1 LQKKITNKY
10 AHYELQY
17 DKKIYKREHFNFF
30 SLIKSKLLKHTL
42 NPPSL
47 LLLPLPP
54 IHLFNMSRTT
64 YYLACPDCPD
74 YIDYLDDVDDT
85 CSKAFSDV
93 RDDDKDDDPSI
104 PSKADDTCSKACSDI
119 KNDPLAP
126 LTPSILPKND
136 KADDDNT
143 DINPCPKQSLPKPS
157 SRVRNAQK
165 KKRNMKIISDRNM
178 KHKLRNED
186 D

>member
-1 LQKKITNKY
+1 
-10 AHYELQY
+10 
-17 DKKIYKREHFNFF
+17 
-30 SLIKSKLLKHTL
+30 
-42 NPPSL
+42 
-47 LLLPLPP
+47 
-54 IHLFNMSRTT
+54 MSRTT

-93 RDDDKDDDPSI
+93 RADDKDDDPSF
-104 PSKADDTCSKACSDI
+104 PSKDDDKDDDTNFNS
-119 KNDPLAP
+119 
-126 LTPSILPKND
+126 
-136 KADDDNT
+136 
-143 DINPCPKQSLPKPS
+143 NPCPKHSLPKPS

-178 KHKLRNED
+178 KHKQRNED